1 MTEFLTYQSKT
12 AIALAVFY
20 LFYRLLLSKETFH
33 RFNRIVLLG
42 TAALSFVLPLC
53 VITIRKVVTL
63 PYTPVADEPAET
75 VLEMATTVTE
85 TASTPVWPAVV
96 CGIFILGALAVL
108 LMTVISIFKVKAII
122 NSGEHQALESGETLV
137 VTNDDTAPF
146 SWMKYIVISREDY
159 ESGYSQILT
168 HEKAHIA
175 LRHSWDLLFVDMIT
189 ALQWFNPAIWMLKS
203 DLRALHEFEAD
214 DVVLRSGANVKEY
227 QYLLIRK
234 AVSKSGYSVAN
245 SFNHSTLKARI
256 TMMLNKKSSR
266 MSAWKALYVI
276 PLVGISLAA
285 TAETMV
291 DYQYEGQT
299 PDNTELVEKYST
311 PVDKDT
317 KKSFKEKN
325 LKNGR
330 VTVDEENDVVTMI
343 YYGLDGKERQS
354 QITGLPLGKESYF
367 INGSFA
373 TKGAADIALE
383 KDPDAVLLSAYL
395 KNGNK
400 VRAIISADYGKFVT
414 GTIDCSKPINTL
426 VIKEGDEQPQL
437 ATVATPDLVYVINGE
452 RMPEGFDL
460 NTIDPATITSMEVL
474 KTEKALQEY
483 NTDKGVIVLTTD
495 PSKANEKKPAP
506 DIYING
512 KKASSEDIAALPANP
527 KGHVEADG
535 TIWITTEE
543 KPKEEKKVIPF
554 HQVAQQPTFNGG
566 DANEFSKWVNQNLRY
581 PEKCRQSRVEGRVTL
596 QFTVTEEGKVNN
608 VKVLRSVN
616 EDIDKEAVR
625 VVSESPDWT
634 PGKDENGKTVAVTY
648 TFPVIFRLPEATA
661 EPEKKDEEKTKEEKE
676 VVPFQHA
683 AQKPTFNGGD
693 ANEFS
698 KWVSENIKYPE
709 KCRQSK
715 IQGRVTLHFTVTETG
730 KLADIRILRGVNEEL
745 DKEALRVISES
756 PLWTPGKDENGE
768 IIPISYVFPV
778 LFQL

>member
-1 MTEFLTYQSKT
+1 MTEFLIYQGKA

-20 LFYRLLLSKETFH
+20 MFYRLLLSKETFH

-53 VITIRKVVTL
+53 VITFKEVV
-63 PYTPVADEPAET
+63 VVPA
-75 VLEMATTVTE
+75 M
-85 TASTPVWPAVV
+85 TASSETFTGEVAGTSAMAPEVSEPIWPVILCSLFA
-96 CGIFILGALAVL
+96 LGALAVL
-108 LMTVISIFKVKAII
+108 VHIVFSIIGI
-122 NSGEHQALESGETLV
+122 RRMIRSGSRQALESGETLII
-137 VTNDDTAPF
+137 TETDTAPF

-175 LRHSWDLLFVDMIT
+175 LRHSWDILFVDMIT
-189 ALQWFNPAIWMLKS
+189 ALQWFNPAIWMLKA

-214 DVVLRSGANVKEY
+214 DAVLRSGANIKEY

-245 SFNHSTLKARI
+245 SFNHSTLKTRI

-285 TAETMV
+285 TAETRV
-291 DYQYEGQT
+291 DYQYEDQT

-325 LKNGR
+325 LTNGR

-414 GTIDCSKPINTL
+414 GIIDCSKPINTL
-426 VIKEGDEQPQL
+426 VIKEGEEQPQL

-460 NTIDPATITSMEVL
+460 NTIDPKTIASMEVL

-483 NTDKGVIVLTTD
+483 DTDKGVIVITTD
-495 PSKANEKKPAP
+495 PTKANEEKPAP

-512 KKASSEDIAALPANP
+512 KKATSEEIAALPANP
-527 KGHVEADG
+527 KGTISTDG
-535 TIWITTEE
+535 TVWITTEDETVE
-543 KPKEEKKVIPF
+543 KPNPDEVVYVVTDKAAELIQNREPRF
-554 HQVAQQPTFNGG
+554 QGG
-566 DANEFSKWVNQNLRY
+566 GMPEFQKWVH
-581 PEKCRQSRVEGRVTL
+581 
-596 QFTVTEEGKVNN
+596 
-608 VKVLRSVN
+608 
-616 EDIDKEAVR
+616 D
-625 VVSESPDWT
+625 
-634 PGKDENGKTVAVTY
+634 
-648 TFPVIFRLPEATA
+648 
-661 EPEKKDEEKTKEEKE
+661 
-676 VVPFQHA
+676 H
-683 AQKPTFNGGD
+683 
-693 ANEFS
+693 
-698 KWVSENIKYPE
+698 IKYPE
-709 KCRQSK
+709 GMTSE
-715 IQGRVTLHFTVTETG
+715 GRVDISFRISEDGGVTDV
-730 KLADIRILRGVNEEL
+730 KILRGADAKLNEE
-745 DKEALRVISES
+745 AIRVIES
-756 PLWTPGKDENGE
+756 SSNGWVPAIKDGKK
-768 IIPISYVFPV
+768 ISITMMIPVIFKK
-778 LFQL
+778 

>member
-1 MTEFLTYQSKT
+1 MTEFLIYQGKA

-20 LFYRLLLSKETFH
+20 MFYRLLLSKETFH

-53 VITIRKVVTL
+53 VITFKEVV
-63 PYTPVADEPAET
+63 VVPA
-75 VLEMATTVTE
+75 M
-85 TASTPVWPAVV
+85 TASSETFVGEVAGTAAMVPEVSEPIWPVILCSLFA
-96 CGIFILGALAVL
+96 LGALAVVINA
-108 LMTVISIFKVKAII
+108 VISIFGIKRMIR
-122 NSGEHQALESGETLV
+122 SGSSEVLESGETLII
-137 VTNDDTAPF
+137 TETDTAPF

-175 LRHSWDLLFVDMIT
+175 LRHSWDILFVDMIT
-189 ALQWFNPAIWMLKS
+189 ALQWFNPAIWMLKA

-214 DVVLRSGANVKEY
+214 DAVLRSGANIKEY

-285 TAETMV
+285 TAETKV
-291 DYQYEGQT
+291 DYQYEDQT

-330 VTVDEENDVVTMI
+330 ITVDEENGVVTMI

-414 GTIDCSKPINTL
+414 GIIDCSKPINTL
-426 VIKEGDEQPQL
+426 VIKEGEEQPQL

-460 NTIDPATITSMEVL
+460 NTIDPKTIASMQVD
-474 KTEKALQEY
+474 KTEQALKEY
-483 NTDKGVIVLTTD
+483 GTDKGVIVITTD
-495 PSKANEKKPAP
+495 PTKANEEKPAP

-512 KKASSEDIAALPANP
+512 KKATSEEIAALPANP
-527 KGHVEADG
+527 KGTISTDG
-535 TIWITTEE
+535 TVWITTEDETVE
-543 KPKEEKKVIPF
+543 KPNPDEVVYVVTDKAAELIQNREPRF
-554 HQVAQQPTFNGG
+554 QGG
-566 DANEFSKWVNQNLRY
+566 GMPEFQKWVH
-581 PEKCRQSRVEGRVTL
+581 
-596 QFTVTEEGKVNN
+596 
-608 VKVLRSVN
+608 
-616 EDIDKEAVR
+616 D
-625 VVSESPDWT
+625 
-634 PGKDENGKTVAVTY
+634 
-648 TFPVIFRLPEATA
+648 
-661 EPEKKDEEKTKEEKE
+661 
-676 VVPFQHA
+676 H
-683 AQKPTFNGGD
+683 
-693 ANEFS
+693 
-698 KWVSENIKYPE
+698 IKYPE
-709 KCRQSK
+709 GMTSE
-715 IQGRVTLHFTVTETG
+715 GRVDVSFTVSKDGGVTDV
-730 KLADIRILRGVNEEL
+730 KILRGADAKLNEE
-745 DKEALRVISES
+745 AIRVIES
-756 PLWTPGKDENGE
+756 SSNGWVPAIKDGKK
-768 IIPISYVFPV
+768 IPITMMVPIIFKR
-778 LFQL
+778 

>member
-1 MTEFLTYQSKT
+1 MTEFLIYQGKA

-20 LFYRLLLSKETFH
+20 MFYRLLLSKETFH

-53 VITIRKVVTL
+53 VITFKEVV
-63 PYTPVADEPAET
+63 VVPA
-75 VLEMATTVTE
+75 M
-85 TASTPVWPAVV
+85 TASSETFTGEVAGTAAMVPEVSEPIWPVILCSLFA
-96 CGIFILGALAVL
+96 LGAMAVL
-108 LMTVISIFKVKAII
+108 VHVVFSIIGI
-122 NSGEHQALESGETLV
+122 RRMIRSGRSEALESGETLII
-137 VTNDDTAPF
+137 TETDTAPF

-175 LRHSWDLLFVDMIT
+175 LRHSWDILFVDMIT
-189 ALQWFNPAIWMLKS
+189 ALQWFNPAIWMLKA

-214 DVVLRSGANVKEY
+214 DAVLRSGANIKEY

-285 TAETMV
+285 TAETKV
-291 DYQYEGQT
+291 DYQYEDQT

-330 VTVDEENDVVTMI
+330 ITVDEENDVVTMI

-426 VIKEGDEQPQL
+426 VIKEGEEQPQL

-460 NTIDPATITSMEVL
+460 NTIDPKTIASMEVL

-483 NTDKGVIVLTTD
+483 GTDEGVIVITTGE
-495 PSKANEKKPAP
+495 PKKN
-506 DIYING
+506 DDG
-512 KKASSEDIAALPANP
+512 KKA
-527 KGHVEADG
+527 V
-535 TIWITTEE
+535 
-543 KPKEEKKVIPF
+543 PF
-554 HQVAQQPTFNGG
+554 QQVAQKPGFNGG
-566 DANEFSKWVNQNLRY
+566 DANEFSKYVAQNVVY
-581 PEKCRQSRVEGRVTL
+581 PESCRQSKIEGRVTL
-596 QFTVTEEGKVNN
+596 EFTVTETGKVGDIRI
-608 VKVLRSVN
+608 VRSVN
-616 EDIDKEAVR
+616 SDLDREAVR
-625 VVSESPDWT
+625 VVAQSPIWT
-634 PGKDENGKTVAVTY
+634 PGRDENGKVVPVKY
-648 TFPVIFRLPEATA
+648 TFPVIFKLPDSDDSSHYLEA
-661 EPEKKDEEKTKEEKE
+661 D
-676 VVPFQHA
+676 V
-683 AQKPTFNGGD
+683 KPTFNGGD
-693 ANEFS
+693 ANEFA
-698 KWVSENIKYPE
+698 KWVYSQLKYPE
-709 KCRQSK
+709 ECMNAG
-715 IQGRVTLHFTVTETG
+715 ITGRVSLSFIVGTDG
-730 KLADIRILRGVNEEL
+730 KVRDVKVLRGAHEKL
-745 DKEALRVISES
+745 DAEAMRVLNMS
-756 PLWTPGKDENGE
+756 PDWTPGTKDGK
-768 IIPISYVFPV
+768 PVPVSFTFPV
-778 LFQL
+778 NFEIPDSENK

>member
-1 MTEFLTYQSKT
+1 MTEFLIYQGKA

-20 LFYRLLLSKETFH
+20 MFYRLLLSKETFH

-42 TAALSFVLPLC
+42 TAALSFALPLC
-53 VITIRKVVTL
+53 VITFKEVVVVPAMTGSSE
-63 PYTPVADEPAET
+63 TIIGEVAET
-75 VLEMATTVTE
+75 VAMVPEV
-85 TASTPVWPAVV
+85 SVPIWPVVL
-96 CGIFILGALAVL
+96 CSIFTLGALAVL
-108 LMTVISIFKVKAII
+108 IHVVISIIGI
-122 NSGEHQALESGETLV
+122 RRMIRSGNSQALESGETLII
-137 VTNDDTAPF
+137 TETDTAPF

-175 LRHSWDLLFVDMIT
+175 LRHSWDILFVDMIT
-189 ALQWFNPAIWMLKS
+189 ALQWFNPAIWMLKA

-214 DVVLRSGANVKEY
+214 DAVLRSGANIKEY

-285 TAETMV
+285 TAETRV
-291 DYQYEGQT
+291 DYQYEDQT

-330 VTVDEENDVVTMI
+330 ITVDEEKDVVTMI
-343 YYGLDGKERQS
+343 YYGLDGKERKS

-460 NTIDPATITSMEVL
+460 NTIDPATISSMEVL

-483 NTDKGVIVLTTD
+483 GTDEGVIVITTGE
-495 PSKANEKKPAP
+495 PKKN
-506 DIYING
+506 DDG
-512 KKASSEDIAALPANP
+512 KKA
-527 KGHVEADG
+527 V
-535 TIWITTEE
+535 
-543 KPKEEKKVIPF
+543 PF
-554 HQVAQQPTFNGG
+554 QQVAQKPGFNGG
-566 DANEFSKWVNQNLRY
+566 DANEFSKYVAQNVVY
-581 PEKCRQSRVEGRVTL
+581 PESCRQSKIEGRVTL
-596 QFTVTEEGKVNN
+596 E
-608 VKVLRSVN
+608 
-616 EDIDKEAVR
+616 
-625 VVSESPDWT
+625 
-634 PGKDENGKTVAVTY
+634 
-648 TFPVIFRLPEATA
+648 
-661 EPEKKDEEKTKEEKE
+661 
-676 VVPFQHA
+676 
-683 AQKPTFNGGD
+683 
-693 ANEFS
+693 
-698 KWVSENIKYPE
+698 
-709 KCRQSK
+709 
-715 IQGRVTLHFTVTETG
+715 FTVTETG
-730 KLADIRILRGVNEEL
+730 KVADIKILRSVNDDL
-745 DKEALRVISES
+745 DREAVRVIAQS
-756 PLWTPGKDENGE
+756 PLWTPGRDENGE
-768 IIPISYVFPV
+768 IVPVKYVFPV
-778 LFQL
+778 IFKHTGSEE